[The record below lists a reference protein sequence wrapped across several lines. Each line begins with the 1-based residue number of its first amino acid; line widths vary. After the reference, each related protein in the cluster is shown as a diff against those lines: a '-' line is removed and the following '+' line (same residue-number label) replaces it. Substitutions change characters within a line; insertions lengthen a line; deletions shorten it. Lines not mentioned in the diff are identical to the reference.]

1 LATFFIESPIG
12 RFKMTP
18 SLMRRLAAEV
28 LGTAVLVVFG
38 VGSVLAALTVGRG
51 ELTYAGLGFIA
62 LAFAIAVAVAI
73 YAFLAVS
80 GAHINP
86 AVTIALAV
94 TRRFPWA
101 ELVPYFL
108 AQFIGAA
115 IGSLLLV
122 AAFGTRAV
130 DLGSG
135 ATALGDGV
143 SYWQGIAAE
152 ALGTFLLM
160 LAVMAV
166 AVDRRAPKGWAGL
179 IIGLAVAGAILV
191 IGPLTGG
198 SLNPARTF
206 GPDLAQTIFG
216 GGVEWSQF
224 PLYIIGPFI
233 GSIVAA
239 VAYDSVVRPREVP
252 EAEPRADQ
260 PSVAPEGGKK
270 HISNDG

>member
-1 LATFFIESPIG
+1 
-12 RFKMTP
+12 MTP
-18 SLMRRLAAEV
+18 PLMRRLAAEV
-28 LGTAVLVVFG
+28 IGTAVLVVFG
-38 VGSVLAALTVGRG
+38 VGSVLAALTVGQG
-51 ELTYAGLGFIA
+51 ELTYPGVGFIA

-73 YAFLAVS
+73 YGFLAVS

-101 ELVPYFL
+101 ELLPYII
-108 AQFIGAA
+108 AQLVGAA

-122 AAFGTRAV
+122 ASFGMRAV
-130 DLGSG
+130 DFGGG
-135 ATALGDGV
+135 ATVLGNGV
-143 SYWQGIAAE
+143 SYGQGIMAE

-206 GPDLAQTIFG
+206 GPYLVQSLFG
-216 GGVEWSQF
+216 GQVEWSQF
-224 PLYIIGPFI
+224 PIYIIGPFI

-239 VAYDSVVRPREVP
+239 LVYDLVVRPREVP
-252 EAEPRADQ
+252 EAEPRADK
-260 PSVAPEGGKK
+260 PSVAPEDTKK
-270 HISNDG
+270 HFSDNE

>member
-1 LATFFIESPIG
+1 
-12 RFKMTP
+12 MTP
-18 SLMRRLAAEV
+18 PLMRRLAAEV
-28 LGTAVLVVFG
+28 LGTAVLIVFG
-38 VGSVLAALTVGRG
+38 VGSVLAALTAGQG
-51 ELTYAGLGFIA
+51 ELTYPGVGFIA
-62 LAFAIAVAVAI
+62 LAFAIAVAVSI
-73 YAFLAVS
+73 YSFLAVS
-80 GAHINP
+80 GSHINP

-101 ELVPYFL
+101 EVLPYFI
-108 AQFIGAA
+108 AQFMGAA
-115 IGSLLLV
+115 VGSLLLV
-122 AAFGTRAV
+122 ASFGTRAV
-130 DLGSG
+130 DLGGG
-135 ATALGDGV
+135 ATALGNGV
-143 SYWQGIAAE
+143 SYGQGIVAE

-206 GPDLAQTIFG
+206 GPDLVQSIFG
-216 GGVEWSQF
+216 GQVEWSQF

-239 VAYDSVVRPREVP
+239 VVYDLVVRPREVP
-252 EAEPRADQ
+252 EAEPRADK
-260 PSVAPEGGKK
+260 PSVAPENSKK
-270 HISNDG
+270 HFSDDE

>member
-1 LATFFIESPIG
+1 
-12 RFKMTP
+12 MTP

-28 LGTAVLVVFG
+28 IGTAVLVVFG
-38 VGSVLAALTVGRG
+38 VGSVLGALTVGQG
-51 ELTYAGLGFIA
+51 EVTYPGVGFIA
-62 LAFAIAVAVAI
+62 LGFAIAVAVAV
-73 YAFLAVS
+73 YAFLAIS

-94 TRRFPWA
+94 TRRFPWV
-101 ELVPYFL
+101 ELIPYFA
-108 AQFIGAA
+108 AQLVGAA

-122 AAFGTRAV
+122 ASFGTRAV
-130 DLGSG
+130 DLGGG
-135 ATALGDGV
+135 ATVLGAGV
-143 SYWQGIAAE
+143 GYVQGIIAE

-166 AVDRRAPKGWAGL
+166 AVDRRAPKGWAGW

-206 GPDLAQTIFG
+206 GPYVVQAIFG
-216 GGVEWSQF
+216 GEVEWSQF
-224 PLYIIGPFI
+224 PLYIVGPFI

-239 VAYDSVVRPREVP
+239 VAYDLVVRPREVP
-252 EAEPRADQ
+252 EPEPRADDASM
-260 PSVAPEGGKK
+260 PAETNIKPDADKE
-270 HISNDG
+270 